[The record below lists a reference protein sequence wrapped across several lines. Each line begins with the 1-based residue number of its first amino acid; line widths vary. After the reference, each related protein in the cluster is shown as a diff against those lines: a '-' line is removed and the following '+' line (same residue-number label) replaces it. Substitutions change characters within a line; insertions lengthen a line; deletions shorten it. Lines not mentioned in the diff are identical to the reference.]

1 MCFHTCE
8 FCCRIRTSDTSGN
21 AHSCVSWSVLV
32 KLQWHSSGSGYCP
45 PAVDMGATGAV
56 IVRNPGMMNGSCLI
70 ISHDL
75 NKDLEEPQI
84 SMKTI
89 ALLLLAAS
97 AISILGSTGVA
108 FAQDGASSGDSMKLL
123 GAGLAF
129 GIAAGGAGIG
139 LGQVGAAGLAVI
151 SENPALQSKVFIFV
165 GMVESIAIYGI
176 VMMFIILGQ

>member
-1 MCFHTCE
+1 MK
-8 FCCRIRTSDTSGN
+8 N
-21 AHSCVSWSVLV
+21 
-32 KLQWHSSGSGYCP
+32 
-45 PAVDMGATGAV
+45 
-56 IVRNPGMMNGSCLI
+56 IV
-70 ISHDL
+70 
-75 NKDLEEPQI
+75 
-84 SMKTI
+84 
-89 ALLLLAAS
+89 LLLMAAS

-108 FAQDGASSGDSMKLL
+108 FAAEEGASSGDSMKIL

-129 GIAAGGAGIG
+129 GLAALGAGLG

>member
-1 MCFHTCE
+1 
-8 FCCRIRTSDTSGN
+8 
-21 AHSCVSWSVLV
+21 
-32 KLQWHSSGSGYCP
+32 
-45 PAVDMGATGAV
+45 
-56 IVRNPGMMNGSCLI
+56 
-70 ISHDL
+70 
-75 NKDLEEPQI
+75 
-84 SMKTI
+84 MKTI
-89 ALLLLAAS
+89 VLLLLAAS

-108 FAQDGASSGDSMKLL
+108 FAAEEGASDGSSMKLL

>member
-1 MCFHTCE
+1 MKP
-8 FCCRIRTSDTSGN
+8 I
-21 AHSCVSWSVLV
+21 VL
-32 KLQWHSSGSGYCP
+32 
-45 PAVDMGATGAV
+45 
-56 IVRNPGMMNGSCLI
+56 
-70 ISHDL
+70 
-75 NKDLEEPQI
+75 
-84 SMKTI
+84 
-89 ALLLLAAS
+89 ALLTTLAIS
-97 AISILGSTGVA
+97 AIGLTGTVY
-108 FAQDGASSGDSMKLL
+108 AQESGADNGAGMKLL

>member
-1 MCFHTCE
+1 MLF
-8 FCCRIRTSDTSGN
+8 
-21 AHSCVSWSVLV
+21 
-32 KLQWHSSGSGYCP
+32 
-45 PAVDMGATGAV
+45 
-56 IVRNPGMMNGSCLI
+56 
-70 ISHDL
+70 
-75 NKDLEEPQI
+75 
-84 SMKTI
+84 
-89 ALLLLAAS
+89 LAAS

-108 FAQDGASSGDSMKLL
+108 FAAEDGASSGDSMKLL

-129 GIAAGGAGIG
+129 GMAALGAGLG